1 MGSIEFTVLSVV
13 ILYGIF
19 AVAVWTDVE
28 AMHQADRDDVH
39 HTHAHN

>member
-1 MGSIEFTVLSVV
+1 MGTIEFTVLAVV

-19 AVAVWTDVE
+19 AVALWSDDE

-39 HTHAHN
+39 HTHA